1 MILLTVSLVLLL
13 GNPSSFTV
21 FSSLSAQ
28 TILAMS
34 GVSSS
39 ASITAF
45 APSTLFRKMCRLY
58 WESCLSVSLH
68 ITDMYF
74 KGLPSILW
82 LLTFIGVMCGQSIL
96 YSGISASSSS
106 QYFLSIGV
114 ADMQVTLLNFLAVS
128 SRFLIALLRKLY
140 WFNSRCHSSIHRCMF
155 S

>member
-1 MILLTVSLVLLL
+1 
-13 GNPSSFTV
+13 
-21 FSSLSAQ
+21 
-28 TILAMS
+28 
-34 GVSSS
+34 
-39 ASITAF
+39 
-45 APSTLFRKMCRLY
+45 
-58 WESCLSVSLH
+58 
-68 ITDMYF
+68 MYF

-140 WFNSRCHSSIHRCMF
+140 WFNSRCHSSIPVLVQKQMPLVNTQVHV
-155 S
+155 SVWVVSQ